1 MDKNKQHYITLSNKI
16 RRKTISVAHKL
27 YNNNNL
33 LQENVDNLEH
43 IDFLFSLIEDK
54 IKEIN
59 MNIKNPNE
67 EKTQLLKKKDINKL
81 LPIFCYY
88 LYYEHGLNNIEQSNS
103 IDSID

>member
-27 YNNNNL
+27 YNNKNL

-43 IDFLFSLIEDK
+43 IDFLFSLIEKK
-54 IKEIN
+54 INDIN

-67 EKTQLLKKKDINKL
+67 EKPQILKKKDIDKL

-88 LYYEHGLNNIEQSNS
+88 LYYENGLNNIEHPNSVES
-103 IDSID
+103 ID